1 MAEFIMS
8 SRFALHSR
16 CRCESLNLKETHD
29 FLALKLYVSFS
40 LYLYLYL
47 SSFSHSL
54 LYFPQ
59 KTPAVQSCSAN
70 LLQKSWLFL
79 GLGMIL
85 YNNDDDDDEVALRC
99 VATMTKANQLI
110 ERISFYWNQLTG
122 SKFLEWEVSK
132 CKTRQS
138 RTNIKA
144 HLSILSNA
152 NALELAND
160 VSRKKASKQAN

>member
-1 MAEFIMS
+1 
-8 SRFALHSR
+8 
-16 CRCESLNLKETHD
+16 
-29 FLALKLYVSFS
+29 
-40 LYLYLYL
+40 
-47 SSFSHSL
+47 
-54 LYFPQ
+54 
-59 KTPAVQSCSAN
+59 
-70 LLQKSWLFL
+70 
-79 GLGMIL
+79 MIL